1 MKERGMRYLGIPKY
15 ISSGC
20 HLRDEVRYRFLV
32 MERFGEDVEKKFCKA
47 GRPFGVKTVCYL
59 ALRLV
64 SPLQRWLV
72 PSHYSY

>member
-1 MKERGMRYLGIPKY
+1 MKKRGMSYLAIPKY

-20 HLRDEVRYRFLV
+20 HRTGEVDCRFLV
-32 MERFGEDVEKKFCKA
+32 MERLGEDVEKKFCKA
-47 GRPFGVKTVCYL
+47 GRQFGVKTVCYL